1 MDSPVGNIEQLAG
14 TLKRL
19 LGRLLAI
26 GGNRLELFLVEVQ
39 EERDRV
45 LRALFLGMGAA
56 VLGLLAGVTLTVAV
70 AVFFWQKSP
79 IVALLVLAL
88 VYALGCAGLWIAFL
102 RLQRDWKTLP
112 DTIEQLRKDRE
123 CVEQRLR

>member
-1 MDSPVGNIEQLAG
+1 METPVGNFEQLAG

-45 LRALFLGMGAA
+45 LRGFFLAMGVA
-56 VLGLLAGVTLTVAV
+56 VMGLLAGVTLTVAV

-79 IVALLVLAL
+79 ILALLSLAL
-88 VYALGCAGLWIAFL
+88 LYAGGCAALWMAYS
-102 RLQRDWKTLP
+102 RLLRDWKTLP
-112 DTIEQLRKDRE
+112 DTMEQLRKDRE
-123 CVEQRLR
+123 CMEQKLR